1 MTLLPPDRRGQPI
14 FNVPAVVLGLIVGM
28 ALIHAGRQWLSEEAD
43 FRLLADYAFIPARL
57 TLQFDP
63 ARIAGLLKTLAG
75 TGTSG
80 LEEAQA
86 WQFLL
91 GRGELKPWTIL
102 TYSALHADITHL
114 GLNCFWLLA
123 FGSATARRF
132 GGVRFA
138 LFFSVTAI
146 AGALAH
152 WIAHPAG
159 FVPVIGASAAVSGA
173 MAASARFAFQP
184 GGHLQELG
192 RGRGESPFQ
201 LAALPLRRVFTD
213 RRVLPFLA
221 IWFVINLVTGIGA
234 VPLGLSESGIAW
246 EAHIGGFVAGLL
258 LFDLF
263 DPFGNRRVE

>member
-1 MTLLPPDRRGQPI
+1 MMNLPTGRRGEPL
-14 FNVPAVVLGLIVGM
+14 FNVPAVVLVLIAGM
-28 ALIHAGRQWLSEEAD
+28 ALVHAGRQWLTEEAD
-43 FRLLADYAFIPARL
+43 FRLLADYAFIPARI

-75 TGTSG
+75 TGASG

-91 GRGELKPWTIL
+91 GQGELRPWTIL

-123 FGSATARRF
+123 FGSAVARRF
-132 GGVRFA
+132 GGLRFA
-138 LFFSVTAI
+138 LFFAITAM

-152 WIAHPAG
+152 WMAHPAG

-173 MAASARFAFQP
+173 MAGAARFAFQP
-184 GGHLQELG
+184 GGPLQGFG
-192 RGRGESPFQ
+192 RGRDETAFQ
-201 LAALPLRRVFTD
+201 LPSLPLWQVFTD

-221 IWFVINLVTGIGA
+221 IWFIINIVTGIGA

-263 DPFGNRRVE
+263 DPFRTPRAD